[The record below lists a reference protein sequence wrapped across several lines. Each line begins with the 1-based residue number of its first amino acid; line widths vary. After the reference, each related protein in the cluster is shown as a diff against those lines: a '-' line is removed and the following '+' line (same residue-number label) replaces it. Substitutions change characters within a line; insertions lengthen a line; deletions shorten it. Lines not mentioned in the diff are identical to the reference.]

1 MAQVALVEPLRL
13 ERIAAQ
19 QAVVVVLTG
28 LTHREPL
35 GVMARGLAVTLTYLD
50 FAFLLAAVLVMRQST
65 EE

>member
-28 LTHREPL
+28 LTERDPL

-50 FAFLLAAVLVMRQST
+50 FAFLLARLVMRQST